1 MISRA
6 VVAAVMLAAG
16 WIAMAAEPA
25 APGTQTTPKTPAV
38 ADTQTAPAAVDGQTP
53 SPAPPAP
60 PTDEPRF
67 AIREFRVTGV
77 TLLDR
82 RDIERAVMPYLGDA
96 RQFSDVDKARAA
108 IEARYRERGFE
119 TVTVDIPEQTVK
131 QGIVR
136 LTVTERA
143 IGELRV
149 KGSRYFRPSR
159 IRAAVAEAR
168 EGKVPFVPQFKGE
181 LAVLN
186 RIQRDRIV
194 TPILRAGRTADTVDI
209 DLVVRD
215 TLPLHGSLEV
225 NNRYIQ
231 NTTHTRLNAAI
242 RYDNLFQ
249 AAHSIGLQFQTSPED
264 TEEVQVFGASYVA
277 PLSQPGQLLV
287 GYAVNS
293 NSDVAALADTSVVGN
308 GRIYGLRAVLPIH
321 EGSGNSHSAILG
333 PDYKD
338 FDETVQ
344 VLGEDSSTTPI
355 SYMPWTAQWN
365 ATWRRGQ
372 SNGNSLLG
380 VTVGARGLGNDEQE
394 FADKRFT
401 ARPNFAVLRGSIK
414 ESVPL
419 PAGLQLGAALDG
431 QKADSPLISNEQF
444 FAGGQD
450 SVRGYTEAQILGDDG
465 LRASLELRSA
475 NVGPRIGKLFDE
487 GRAYLFYDWARLD
500 VQEPLPGQADRFALA
515 GTGLGLRFEGRNVR
529 FSLDGAVALRDE
541 GVIQDG
547 DKRVH
552 CSVEGRF

>member
-1 MISRA
+1 LL
-6 VVAAVMLAAG
+6 LAGSSAL
-16 WIAMAAEPA
+16 AAEPA
-25 APGTQTTPKTPAV
+25 APEAQA
-38 ADTQTAPAAVDGQTP
+38 APATAAT
-53 SPAPPAP
+53 
-60 PTDEPRF
+60 TEPRF

-77 TLLDR
+77 TLLER

-96 RQFSDVDKARAA
+96 RQFGDVDKARAA
-108 IEARYRERGFE
+108 IEALYRQRGFE

-131 QGIVR
+131 AGIVR

-143 IGELRV
+143 IGALRV
-149 KGSRYFRPSR
+149 KGSRYFLPSR

-168 EGKVPFVPQFKGE
+168 AGKVPFLPQFKGE

-194 TPILRAGRTADTVDI
+194 TPILRAGRTAETVDI

-249 AAHSIGLQFQTSPED
+249 AAHSIGLQFQTSPQD

-277 PLSQPGQLLV
+277 PLAQPGQLFV
-287 GYAVNS
+287 GYAVSS

-321 EGSGNSHSAILG
+321 EGSGSSHSAILG

-355 SYMPWTAQWN
+355 SYIPWTAQWN

-380 VTVGARGLGNDEQE
+380 VTVGVRGLGNNEQE
-394 FADKRFT
+394 FADKRFN
-401 ARPNFAVLRGSIK
+401 ARPNFAVLRGTIK
-414 ESVPL
+414 ESAPL
-419 PAGLQLGAALDG
+419 FAGLQLGAALDG

-450 SVRGYTEAQILGDDG
+450 SVRGYTEAQVLGDDG
-465 LRASLELRSA
+465 LRASLELRSP

-487 GRAYLFYDWARLD
+487 GRAYLFYDWARLYI
-500 VQEPLPGQADRFALA
+500 QEPLPGQADRFALA
-515 GTGLGLRFEGRNVR
+515 GTGLGLRFEGRNLR
-529 FSLDGAVALRDE
+529 LSLDGAIALRDE
-541 GVIQDG
+541 GAIQDG
-547 DKRVH
+547 DKRAH
-552 CSVEGRF
+552 FSVEARF

>member
-1 MISRA
+1 MILRA
-6 VVAAVMLAAG
+6 VLTAALLAAG
-16 WIAMAAEPA
+16 WVAMAAEPA
-25 APGTQTTPKTPAV
+25 APGAQAAPETPAAADTQTTPLAPQAPV
-38 ADTQTAPAAVDGQTP
+38 A
-53 SPAPPAP
+53 
-60 PTDEPRF
+60 DEPRF
-67 AIREFRVTGV
+67 AIREFRVSGV

-82 RDIERAVMPYLGDA
+82 REIERAVMPYLGDA
-96 RQFSDVDKARAA
+96 RTFADVDKTRAA
-108 IEARYRERGFE
+108 IEALYRERGFE
-119 TVTVDIPEQTVK
+119 TVTVDIPEQSVK

-149 KGSRYFRPSR
+149 KGSRYFLPSR

-168 EGKVPFVPQFKGE
+168 AGKVPFLPQFKGE

-194 TPILRAGRTADTVDI
+194 TPVLRAGRTADTVDI

-264 TEEVQVFGASYVA
+264 TKEVQVFGASYVA
-277 PLSQPGQLLV
+277 PLSEPGRMLV

-321 EGSGNSHSAILG
+321 EGAGQSHSAILG
-333 PDYKD
+333 ADYKD

-355 SYMPWTAQWN
+355 SYMPWNAQWN

-380 VTVGARGLGNDEQE
+380 VTLGVRGLGNDEQE
-394 FADKRFT
+394 FADKRFN
-401 ARPNFAVLRGSIK
+401 ARPNFAILRGNVDQN
-414 ESVPL
+414 VPL
-419 PAGLQLGAALDG
+419 PAGMQLGAALDG

-450 SVRGYTEAQILGDDG
+450 SVRGYTEAQVFGDDG
-465 LRASLELRSA
+465 LRASIELRSP
-475 NVGPRIGKLFDE
+475 NVGPRIGNLFDE
-487 GRAYLFYDWARLD
+487 GRAYLFYDWARLY
-500 VQEPLPGQADRFALA
+500 VQEPLPGQAGRFALA
-515 GTGLGLRFEGRNVR
+515 GAGLGVRLEGQNLRL
-529 FSLDGAVALRDE
+529 SLDGAIALRDE
-541 GVIQDG
+541 GAVQDG

-552 CSVEGRF
+552 FSTEIKF